1 MKSGDGKGILCG
13 RLGRVVAS
21 VFVCRYIV
29 TITLGGSCEFHA
41 ICSESILQ

>member
-13 RLGRVVAS
+13 RLAS